1 MSDLLGIGSSGIG
14 VAQQALSTVSNNIAN
29 LSTDG
34 YSRQTTEI
42 RQAQPKDVGNGYI
55 GTGAYFDG
63 VARQYRA
70 ILADGARNAALARV
84 TTPLLVIHGADD
96 PLVPLAGGEDTAAS
110 VPGSELEVIAGMG
123 HDLPEALAERIV
135 DRVSTFFAG

>member
-1 MSDLLGIGSSGIG
+1 MTDVDLLGIGSSGIG

-63 VARQYRA
+63 VARQYDSFLESSLQQA
-70 ILADGARNAALARV
+70 TSDLNHRV
-84 TTPLLVIHGADD
+84 LLSSMPTVCLICSATKK
-96 PLVPLAGGEDTAAS
+96 L
-110 VPGSELEVIAGMG
+110 
-123 HDLPEALAERIV
+123 DLR
-135 DRVSTFFAG
+135 RH

>member
-1 MSDLLGIGSSGIG
+1 MADLLGIGSSGIG

-63 VARQYRA
+63 VARQYDSFWSRHCSRQPRTLNRRA
-70 ILADGARNAALARV
+70 
-84 TTPLLVIHGADD
+84 PLLSMRTDYWIY
-96 PLVPLAGGEDTAAS
+96 S
-110 VPGSELEVIAGMG
+110 VMRKLGSPR
-123 HDLPEALAERIV
+123 H
-135 DRVSTFFAG
+135 

>member
-1 MSDLLGIGSSGIG
+1 MADLLGIGSSGIG

-63 VARQYRA
+63 VARQYDSFLESSLQQA
-70 ILADGARNAALARV
+70 TSDLESQGAAVEYANR
-84 TTPLLVIHGADD
+84 LL
-96 PLVPLAGGEDTAAS
+96 
-110 VPGSELEVIAGMG
+110 
-123 HDLPEALAERIV
+123 DLLGDEKI
-135 DRVSTFFAG
+135 G